1 MYKILLKEGKNA
13 VYLQDHA
20 KLKHVYS
27 RTNTQDYQL
36 PISDIYLK
44 LFYYACKH
52 NRKETIKFLF
62 QIYFEIFSD
71 YEKIAIRQGFYYA
84 KTKIKEKDLREWYS
98 SYVLPIIKL
107 S

>member
-1 MYKILLKEGKNA
+1 MYKILLNEGKDA
-13 VYLQDHA
+13 VYSQDHY
-20 KLKHVYS
+20 KLKKVYS
-27 RTNTQDYQL
+27 KTNTQDYQL
-36 PISDIYLK
+36 PITDLYLK

-84 KTKIKEKDLREWYS
+84 KIKLKDKEIRDWYS
-98 SYVLPIIKL
+98 SYLLPIIKL